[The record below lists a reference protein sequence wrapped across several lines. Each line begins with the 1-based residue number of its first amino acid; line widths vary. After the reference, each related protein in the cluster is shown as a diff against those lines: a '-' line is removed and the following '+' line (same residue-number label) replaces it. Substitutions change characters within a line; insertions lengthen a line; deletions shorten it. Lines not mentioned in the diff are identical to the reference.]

1 MRSRGGFALVAAL
14 TVDSIGNGLFAP
26 LSLVYFV
33 RLTDVPLPLV
43 GVLLTAANLV
53 ALPLPVWAGTL
64 ADRFGPRYL
73 VVAAEAAM
81 ALGFLAFAGV
91 SGPVGILLASTL
103 VAAGVRVFW
112 CTIFTLVAD
121 YADGR
126 PGGVG
131 VDTWYAISNAAR
143 TAGLALGGLA
153 TGIVVADGSTAGYRA
168 VAYGAAVFL
177 ALAAALVAF
186 GVRAPHRA
194 ATAADPVGYRELLRD
209 RPYLGLVA
217 LNTVYAMTSMMLAL
231 ALPTVVL
238 TGAGPPWLT
247 ALLLA
252 ANAVLIAVLSAPLVR
267 RLTGVRR
274 TRSIAG
280 AAAAVGALV
289 RHARDRRR
297 HRRGDGHGRAG
308 ARHAALHGG
317 RGGARADL
325 TAAAAAAAPAAARG
339 RYLATF
345 QYSFAAA
352 SVIAPAFFGGLY
364 AVGHAL
370 PFLVLGLVN
379 ALSVPALLRLE
390 HRADGALTQPTDQ
403 RPAAHRAPSIS
414 AAASARGATLT
425 STSRCWLAT
434 VRGRS
439 LEHVLQPPGVGGRE
453 VLAAGEVRPPRAGCP
468 RRPRGSCGRWPRRSH
483 RRHRRVGAAVALE
496 AAAAEL
502 GRRADHRRRVAGA
515 EPDRVDAD
523 AALRGGLGGVD
534 RLDAGGV
541 GAVGEQHDD
550 LRARTLPRRPGAAA
564 GRPASAPVPG
574 SDGRHLRVDLGDRV
588 DGLEHRPRRSPC
600 PGRW

>member
-1 MRSRGGFALVAAL
+1 MLVAAL
-14 TVDSIGNGLFAP
+14 TVDSVGNGLFAP

-33 RLTDVPLPLV
+33 RLTDVPLALV
-43 GVLLTAANLV
+43 GVLLTVANLV
-53 ALPLPVWAGTL
+53 ALPLPIWAGTL

-81 ALGFLAFAGV
+81 ALGFLAFAV
-91 SGPVGILLASTL
+91 VTGPVGILLAATL
-103 VAAGVRVFW
+103 LAAGVRLFW

-126 PGGVG
+126 PGGAG

-143 TAGLALGGLA
+143 TAGLALGGLV
-153 TGIVVADGSTAGYRA
+153 TGIVVADGSAAGYRA
-168 VAYGAAVFL
+168 VAYGAAVAL
-177 ALAAALVAF
+177 ALAAVLVAV

-267 RLTGVRR
+267 SLAGVRR

-280 AAAAVGALV
+280 AAGLWVLWCGMLAVVGVTGGTTATVVLV
-289 RHARDRRR
+289 VATLLFTVAEAVHAPIS
-297 HRRGDGHGRAG
+297 
-308 ARHAALHGG
+308 
-317 RGGARADL
+317 
-325 TAAAAAAAPAAARG
+325 TAAAASAAPAAARG

-352 SVIAPAFFGGLY
+352 SVIAPAFFAGLY
-364 AVGHAL
+364 GISHAL

-390 HRADGALTQPTDQ
+390 EPLT
-403 RPAAHRAPSIS
+403 
-414 AAASARGATLT
+414 AR
-425 STSRCWLAT
+425 SRT
-434 VRGRS
+434 
-439 LEHVLQPPGVGGRE
+439 H
-453 VLAAGEVRPPRAGCP
+453 
-468 RRPRGSCGRWPRRSH
+468 
-483 RRHRRVGAAVALE
+483 
-496 AAAAEL
+496 
-502 GRRADHRRRVAGA
+502 
-515 EPDRVDAD
+515 
-523 AALRGGLGGVD
+523 
-534 RLDAGGV
+534 
-541 GAVGEQHDD
+541 
-550 LRARTLPRRPGAAA
+550 
-564 GRPASAPVPG
+564 
-574 SDGRHLRVDLGDRV
+574 
-588 DGLEHRPRRSPC
+588 
-600 PGRW
+600 

>member
-1 MRSRGGFALVAAL
+1 VLVAAL
-14 TVDSIGNGLFAP
+14 TVDSVGNGLFAP

-33 RLTDVPLPLV
+33 RLTDVPLALV
-43 GVLLTAANLV
+43 GVLLTVANLV
-53 ALPLPVWAGTL
+53 ALPLPIWAGTL

-81 ALGFLAFAGV
+81 ALGFLAFAV
-91 SGPVGILLASTL
+91 VTGPVGILLAATVL
-103 VAAGVRVFW
+103 AAGVRLFW

-143 TAGLALGGLA
+143 TAGLALGGLT

-177 ALAAALVAF
+177 ALAAVLVAV
-186 GVRAPHRA
+186 GVRAPHR
-194 ATAADPVGYRELLRD
+194 AADPVGYRELLRD

-267 RLTGVRR
+267 RLAGARR

-280 AAAAVGALV
+280 AAGLWVLWCGMLAVVGVTGGTTATVVLV
-289 RHARDRRR
+289 VATLLFTVAEAVHAPIS
-297 HRRGDGHGRAG
+297 
-308 ARHAALHGG
+308 
-317 RGGARADL
+317 
-325 TAAAAAAAPAAARG
+325 TAAAASAAPAAARG

-352 SVIAPAFFGGLY
+352 SVVAPAFFAGLY
-364 AVGHAL
+364 DISHAL

-390 HRADGALTQPTDQ
+390 EPLT
-403 RPAAHRAPSIS
+403 
-414 AAASARGATLT
+414 AR
-425 STSRCWLAT
+425 SRT
-434 VRGRS
+434 
-439 LEHVLQPPGVGGRE
+439 H
-453 VLAAGEVRPPRAGCP
+453 
-468 RRPRGSCGRWPRRSH
+468 
-483 RRHRRVGAAVALE
+483 
-496 AAAAEL
+496 
-502 GRRADHRRRVAGA
+502 
-515 EPDRVDAD
+515 
-523 AALRGGLGGVD
+523 
-534 RLDAGGV
+534 
-541 GAVGEQHDD
+541 
-550 LRARTLPRRPGAAA
+550 
-564 GRPASAPVPG
+564 
-574 SDGRHLRVDLGDRV
+574 
-588 DGLEHRPRRSPC
+588 
-600 PGRW
+600 